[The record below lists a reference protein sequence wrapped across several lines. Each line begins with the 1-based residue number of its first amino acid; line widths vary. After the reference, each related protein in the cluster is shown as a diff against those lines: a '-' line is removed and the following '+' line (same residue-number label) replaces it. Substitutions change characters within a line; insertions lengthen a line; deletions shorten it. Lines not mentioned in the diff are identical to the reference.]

1 VDERNENRGVDADKI
16 DGLIER
22 LSKID
27 DLDELNAVM
36 DGMAMAG
43 GPEFDALVERMGE
56 LSQRMM
62 RDAAVNMALLA
73 QAMGND
79 NGETGVARNTGEN
92 ARV

>member
-1 VDERNENRGVDADKI
+1 MYERDEDQAVDADGP

-22 LSKID
+22 LSKMD

-36 DGMAMAG
+36 DRMAMAG

-56 LSQRMM
+56 LSHRMM

-73 QAMGND
+73 QVMGND
-79 NGETGVARNTGEN
+79 NGETGVASDRKPLSC
-92 ARV
+92 